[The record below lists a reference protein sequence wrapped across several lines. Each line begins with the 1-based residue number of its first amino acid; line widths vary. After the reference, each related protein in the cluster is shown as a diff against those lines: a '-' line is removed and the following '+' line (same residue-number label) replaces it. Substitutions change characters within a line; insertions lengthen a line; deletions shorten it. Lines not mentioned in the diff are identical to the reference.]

1 MPFDYAQLGAQWMEN
16 RAVAVVGRV
25 ACVPLEGAF
34 QFGGASWMIEMFGG
48 VSTPWLASLLGRIA
62 QNPAIDAVVLEINS
76 PGGSSFGVTDI
87 AFGFNELRKAGKKV
101 YAIAHDVACSLAML
115 PLCLSDE
122 ASATPTSIL
131 GAMGVRNSGPFIDT
145 SAKDAIDGIKQFL
158 PAFPDGKA
166 QGTGAVPMSEEFMR
180 TTQAATESVCRPFLE
195 MISQRRGVEMS
206 DLIALNAMLVTP
218 AAAQTA
224 GLIDRVEAFPAFL
237 SRVLSLHNSEMH
249 TMTPDSTPKSIATLA
264 ELKAAYPALVAEA
277 ELAGAKAPEPQ
288 ATFAELKARF
298 GSEPAFVVESLDKGL
313 TLTAAIAEH
322 SARVQASL
330 EAKQTQ
336 VAELEA
342 RLASVAGGSGGAN
355 ASAPGAGG
363 TPAAPLTLEA
373 AVQLCLVEAAG
384 NKHKA
389 AILANERWPQL
400 AEALF
405 ADVRATGGVIR

>member
-25 ACVPLEGAF
+25 ACVPIEGAF
-34 QFGGASWMIEMFGG
+34 QFGGSSRMIEMFGG

-87 AFGFNELRKAGKKV
+87 AFGFNALRKAGKKV

-122 ASATPTSIL
+122 ASCTPTAVL
-131 GAMGVRNSGPFIDT
+131 GAMGMRNSVPFVDT
-145 SAKDAIDGIKQFL
+145 SEKDAREGIKQFL

-166 QGTGAVPMSEEFMR
+166 QGMGVGPMSEEFIR

-218 AAAQTA
+218 ESAQTA
-224 GLIDRVEAFPAFL
+224 GLIDRIEPFPAFL

-249 TMTPDSTPKSIATLA
+249 TMTPDSTPKSITTLA
-264 ELKAAYPALVAEA
+264 ELKAAYPALVAEMA
-277 ELAGAKAPEPQ
+277 NTKAPEAP
-288 ATFAELKARF
+288 ATFAELKAGF
-298 GSEPAFVVESLDKGL
+298 GGEPAFVVECMDKGL
-313 TLTAAIAEH
+313 TLSAAIAEH
-322 SARVQASL
+322 AVRVQASL
-330 EAKQTQ
+330 EERQAQ
-336 VAELEA
+336 VKDLEA
-342 RLASVAGGSGGAN
+342 RLASVAGGSGGAT

-363 TPAAPLTLEA
+363 TLAAPLTLEA
-373 AVQLCLVEAAG
+373 AVALCMVEACG
-384 NKHKA
+384 NKRKA
-389 AILANERWPQL
+389 AIVANQRWPHL
-400 AEALF
+400 AEAMF
-405 ADVRATGGVIR
+405 AEVRATGGVIR